1 MAGTTQVSGSSVY
14 NEDCTPPEAAGTAP
28 ADTGDYPP
36 LDMDGSLDGCWYTYV
51 SDAKEN
57 PSGTYKETGTEL
69 FVGCLNG
76 TTCRSSRRPTRSPAS
91 SRRASKRSTDAA
103 STRSRARQAALPEC
117 LASSSSRMTSILG
130 SSTTGQHRVLVLHGS
145 IGPGEPTETLGPI
158 SQGPAQPVNSAR
170 PPLARAPRSA
180 PGEARSRDRASQT
193 PHRLRQP
200 MQTLD
205 EMAEG

>member
-1 MAGTTQVSGSSVY
+1 MAQSGDRLGRRGCDGARRRGGDSDGGDDAGIRVKCVQRG
-14 NEDCTPPEAAGTAP
+14 DCTPPEAAGTAP

-76 TTCRSSRRPTRSPAS
+76 TTCGEFTTTCTFTGKFTSSLEEIHGRCQHPVT
-91 SRRASKRSTDAA
+91 
-103 STRSRARQAALPEC
+103 
-117 LASSSSRMTSILG
+117 G
-130 SSTTGQHRVLVLHGS
+130 TTGGFAGMSGVIQFADDVDTGIFIEATSRPSPSWEHQ
-145 IGPGEPTETLGPI
+145 PGEPTETLGPI

-170 PPLARAPRSA
+170 LA
-180 PGEARSRDRASQT
+180 
-193 PHRLRQP
+193 L
-200 MQTLD
+200 
-205 EMAEG
+205 